1 MTWPAQSP
9 DLNIIENLWLRIKRS
24 LQNSAGN
31 INTPQELFTAI
42 QDIWMNLLWITFRT
56 CIPPFHAGF
65 WQLYGRR
72 VTSQNIKVTF
82 SFLPSAF

>member
-24 LQNSAGN
+24 LQNAAGN

-42 QDIWMNLLWITFRT
+42 QDIWM
-56 CIPPFHAGF
+56 
-65 WQLYGRR
+65 
-72 VTSQNIKVTF
+72 
-82 SFLPSAF
+82 